1 MITNLHHPKLTLII
15 LSNNISPRLQYITG
29 FIFGIHSSLDFTLT
43 TSVEEFLA
51 TDAIKINYTTIPQPD
66 PVINIIPGGL
76 LFEKNTFRQPIEVLI
91 QDRMNVFF
99 TSEKNENNYPFDIF
113 AAAFYLLS
121 RYEEYL
127 PHTTDI
133 HDRYAAEN
141 SLAYQHGFLK
151 IPLVNIWLNHLERFI
166 QKRYPQFK
174 PRQSSFKFLPT
185 FDVDT
190 AFEWNFNLI
199 KNTRH
204 FASLVKNKKSLAA
217 RQSLNVINKKTK
229 DPFDIF
235 EKLSQLHEEN
245 HLHPTFFFLLAN
257 KNSTYDNNN
266 PAEGKKMVS
275 LIDELSKK
283 SEIGIHPSYYSE
295 NKNTLIDEKEL
306 LETLSGNVIKNSRQH
321 YLRFNL
327 PATYRLLID
336 SGITDDY
343 SMGYGTMNGF
353 RASYAGT
360 FYWYD
365 LGKEEKTN
373 LKIHPFCY
381 MDSNSIYYHNHSPNE
396 ALSELLSLY
405 RAVKNVN
412 GLFITVMHNHF
423 MGKHNN
429 EWFNVYESLLKEI
442 SLDKS

>member
-1 MITNLHHPKLTLII
+1 LITNLHHPKLTLII
-15 LSNNISPRLQYITG
+15 LSDNVSPRLQYITE
-29 FIFGIHSSLDFTLT
+29 FFFGIHWSLDFTLT

-51 TDAIKINYTTIPQPD
+51 TDAIKINYTATPQPG
-66 PVINIIPGGL
+66 PVVNIIPGEL
-76 LFEKNTFRQPIEVLI
+76 LFEKNTFRQPIKVLSE
-91 QDRMNVFF
+91 DGMNVFF
-99 TSEKNENNYPFDIF
+99 RFSKDEDIYPFDIF

-141 SLAYQHGFLK
+141 SLAFQHGFLK
-151 IPLVNIWLNHLERFI
+151 IPLVNIWLSHFEQFI
-166 QKRYPQFK
+166 KKRYSQFK
-174 PRQSSFKFLPT
+174 PGQRSFKFLPT

-190 AFEWNFNLI
+190 AYEWNFNLI

-204 FASLVKNKKSLAA
+204 FASLVKNKKSLAV
-217 RQSLNVINKKTK
+217 RQSLNVITGKTK

-245 HLHPTFFFLLAN
+245 RLHPIFFFLLAN
-257 KNSTYDNNN
+257 KNSIYDNNN

-275 LIDELSKK
+275 LINKLSKK
-283 SEIGIHPSYYSE
+283 FETGIHPSYYSE

-306 LETLSGNVIKNSRQH
+306 LEKLSGNVIKKSRQH

-327 PATYRLLID
+327 PATYRLLIE

-381 MDSNSIYYHNHSPNE
+381 MDSNSIYYHNHSPEE
-396 ALSELLSLY
+396 ALSELLSLF
-405 RAVKNVN
+405 RSVKNVN
-412 GLFITVMHNHF
+412 ELFIVVIHNHF
-423 MGKHNN
+423 MGRHDN
-429 EWFNVYESLLKEI
+429 EWFDVYKSFLKEI
-442 SLDKS
+442 SLDKN